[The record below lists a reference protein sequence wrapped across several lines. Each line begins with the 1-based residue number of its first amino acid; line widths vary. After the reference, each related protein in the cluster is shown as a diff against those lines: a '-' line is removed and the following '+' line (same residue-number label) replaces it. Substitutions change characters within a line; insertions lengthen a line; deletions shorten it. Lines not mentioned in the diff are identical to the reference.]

1 MQIKLAY
8 GVKNRNPFIW
18 MLKRVLSDLL
28 TKPCEP
34 WTGVNLIKGPVI
46 TRPWIVSLDPGQF
59 WFPSGTYTN
68 WFTGKV
74 NTLHRFQK
82 NHVTTLKL
90 SFDYHFE
97 TKSKSHWG
105 WQRSHEGHLING
117 FPILPSFHPI
127 PETIP
132 ETIPSKPRDDDH
144 LVGEPHRRKH
154 TGLGQ
159 LELCLLQLI
168 ATFFRLL
175 GVEFLRDSPDSW
187 GDSPEFLRDSPED
200 MSLYTICV
208 YSTLVRFSKSR
219 TTAVETTKSGPTSCA
234 STPWPKPRGPPRTR

>member
-1 MQIKLAY
+1 MQIQLAH
-8 GVKNRNPFIW
+8 GGQKIGILSSGCW
-18 MLKRVLSDLL
+18 KRVLSDLL

-74 NTLHRFQK
+74 NTPHRFQK

-97 TKSKSHWG
+97 TAHLNWKKKQNPSLIEDGRDLVKVTLSMIF
-105 WQRSHEGHLING
+105 RSFHL
-117 FPILPSFHPI
+117 STRFHPI

-132 ETIPSKPRDDDH
+132 CKPRDDDH

-159 LELCLLQLI
+159 LELCLLQPI

-175 GVEFLRDSPDSW
+175 GVEFLKDSPDS
-187 GDSPEFLRDSPED
+187 
-200 MSLYTICV
+200 
-208 YSTLVRFSKSR
+208 
-219 TTAVETTKSGPTSCA
+219 
-234 STPWPKPRGPPRTR
+234 

>member
-1 MQIKLAY
+1 M
-8 GVKNRNPFIW
+8 
-18 MLKRVLSDLL
+18 LSDLL

-74 NTLHRFQK
+74 NTPHRFQK

-97 TKSKSHWG
+97 TAHPNWKKQNPS
-105 WQRSHEGHLING
+105 LIEDG
-117 FPILPSFHPI
+117 EKDVVKVTLSMIFRSFHLSTRSTRSLKRSLWNQGTMI
-127 PETIP
+127 IW
-132 ETIPSKPRDDDH
+132 
-144 LVGEPHRRKH
+144 LVNH
-154 TGLGQ
+154 TGGSTRA
-159 LELCLLQLI
+159 LESWSCVYSNQSRL
-168 ATFFRLL
+168 FFRLL
-175 GVEFLRDSPDSW
+175 GVEFLR
-187 GDSPEFLRDSPED
+187 DSPEFLRDSPED
-200 MSLYTICV
+200 MSLYIFCV
-208 YSTLVRFSKSR
+208 YSTFVRFSKSR

-234 STPWPKPRGPPRTR
+234 STPRGPPRTRSNQSGGRIGRGKKFGIP